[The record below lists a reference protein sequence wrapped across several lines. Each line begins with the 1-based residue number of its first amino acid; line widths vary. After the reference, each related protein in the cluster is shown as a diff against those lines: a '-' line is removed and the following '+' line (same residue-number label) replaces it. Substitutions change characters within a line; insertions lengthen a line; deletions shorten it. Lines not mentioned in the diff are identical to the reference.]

1 MPKKITVVG
10 AGNVGATVAHLAACR
25 GLGHIVLL
33 DIVPGLA
40 QGKALDL
47 AQSGGVEAFGGS
59 VRGTTDW
66 ALADQSDLVIIT
78 SGMPR
83 KAGMSRDDL
92 LAKNTAIVQSVSD
105 EVRRRCPEAVVI
117 VVCNPLDAMVY
128 AAAKVTGFAA
138 TRVLGMAG
146 ALDAAR
152 YAYFLAEELGV
163 WVGDVHAVLMG
174 GHGDDMVPLPRYTS
188 VAGVPVTELME
199 PARIAAIIERTR
211 NGGMEVVELLGT
223 SAYYAPAAGA
233 VRMAE
238 AILADRKAVTC
249 CSAWCEAEY
258 GVGGAFVGVP
268 VVLGATGVERIVELE
283 LQPAEREAF
292 ATSAAHVKAL
302 MAKVDAFLAADN
314 G

>member
-1 MPKKITVVG
+1 
-10 AGNVGATVAHLAACR
+10 
-25 GLGHIVLL
+25 
-33 DIVPGLA
+33 
-40 QGKALDL
+40 
-47 AQSGGVEAFGGS
+47 
-59 VRGTTDW
+59 TTDW

-92 LAKNTAIVQSVSD
+92 LAKNTAVVQSVSA

-128 AAAKVTGFAA
+128 TAAKVTGFAVA
-138 TRVLGMAG
+138 RVLGMAG

-152 YAYFLAEELGV
+152 YAYFIAEELGV

-188 VAGVPVTELME
+188 VSGVPVTELME
-199 PARIAAIIERTR
+199 PVRIAAIIARTR
-211 NGGMEVVELLGT
+211 RGGMEIVELLGT

-238 AILADRKAVTC
+238 AILADRKAVMC

-258 GVGGAFVGVP
+258 DVGGAFVGVP
-268 VVLGATGVERIVELE
+268 VVLGAAGVERIIELE
-283 LQPAEREAF
+283 LHPAEREAF

-302 MAKVDAFLAADN
+302 TAKVDALLAADKD
-314 G
+314 